1 MNRIVSK
8 IDYDMQMLAKIS
20 PEKAKES
27 WDKIKER
34 SFIINQAIEVVKNDK
49 ENKNIFFAP
58 TICHYIL
65 SNPQDID
72 KETYKWLVIKVL
84 KDTDLNRLVVLNNT
98 SFLDLIK
105 SYIRTDL
112 DEYFN
117 DYLNRELSN
126 RKVEDTNVLN
136 YVEYEE
142 VEENAEKLMTYKDNS
157 FDVELG
163 KNEIDT
169 FSKLS
174 HISIVNEEEHLNKL
188 NDKENASIII
198 LDNETINHKPAFERN
213 AAAKLTRK
221 KSQERR

>member
-1 MNRIVSK
+1 MKRIVSK

-20 PEKAKES
+20 PEKAAEN
-27 WDKIKER
+27 WGKIKER
-34 SFIINQAIEVVKNDK
+34 SFIINQAIEVVKYEK
-49 ENKNIFFAP
+49 ENKNTFFAP

-72 KETYKWLVIKVL
+72 KETYKWLVIKIL
-84 KDTDLNRLVVLNNT
+84 KNTDLNRLVVLNNT

-112 DEYFN
+112 DEFFN
-117 DYLNRELSN
+117 DYLNKELSH
-126 RKVEDTNVLN
+126 RKMEDTNILN
-136 YVEYEE
+136 YVEYDE
-142 VEENAEKLMTYKDNS
+142 VEENTEKLMTYKDS
-157 FDVELG
+157 TFDVEIG
-163 KNEIDT
+163 ESEIET

-188 NDKENASIII
+188 NEKENINIII
-198 LDNETINHKPAFERN
+198 LNNEIVNHKPSFERN
-213 AAAKLTRK
+213 SAAKLTRK